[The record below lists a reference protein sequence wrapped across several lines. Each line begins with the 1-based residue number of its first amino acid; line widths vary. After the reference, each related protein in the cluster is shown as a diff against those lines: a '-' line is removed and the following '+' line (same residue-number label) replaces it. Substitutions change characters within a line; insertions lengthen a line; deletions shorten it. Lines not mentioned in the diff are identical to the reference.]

1 MMQLLKKYWPG
12 IFAALLLTAAAFMIY
27 DKLNPKTLPENLIQG
42 VGRIDGDLTTL
53 NVKYPGRLTE
63 IFVGEGDRVEKG
75 DRIARLKSD
84 EIEARLSQ
92 IGAEAAAKRKELQA
106 RRIELEISK
115 KTIPL
120 ALKRANA
127 ALRSAL
133 SKKAQVEIGI
143 SSLQKVVEQDRRDF
157 ERTQNLYAKKLIQK
171 ELLEK
176 ASLKL
181 KTQTDRLETMKRRRE
196 EVAAAIE
203 TARAALAE
211 AQAGQKKIAALQESI
226 AALKEGVAAAAA
238 AKEQVEAMLAEMTLI
253 SPLSGYVV
261 EKIANPGEVLGSGMA
276 VVTLIDPDSLYLKI
290 FVDTLENGK
299 IEIGDRAV
307 IFLDAYPNR
316 PIEARVVR
324 IAQKAEFTPK
334 EVNVRSD
341 RIQKVFA
348 VHLKPL
354 KADPLL
360 KLGIPATGVIALK
373 DAKLPKSLDDLPPL

>member
-1 MMQLLKKYWPG
+1 MQLLKKYWPG

-238 AKEQVEAMLAEMTLI
+238 AKEQVEAMLAEMTLT

>member
-1 MMQLLKKYWPG
+1 MQLLKKYWPG